1 MELNGIDFKYFS
13 EQDMIAAGVKDM
25 KKCLVAIEDMFV
37 LLHKG
42 DYRMGGEN
50 ANEHGIR
57 VSFPKNSDI
66 DGMPIHKPD
75 YRFMAMPAYLGGRFH
90 MVGIKS
96 YGSNPDNSK
105 KNLPRSILMMSL
117 LDAETGVPLA
127 YMSANILSAMR
138 TGAVSGVGV
147 KYLCKKEAKTVGII
161 GPGVMSRYTLKAFIE
176 TRPEIDTLQIKG
188 RSIKGINSFI
198 DYCKKEFSN
207 IKHYVVCDS
216 IEEACNNADIVF
228 YGTTNAANYEDNPS
242 VKIEWLKKG
251 SLVISASAV
260 LVDTEFLAD
269 KNVKLISDNY
279 KMYEGWGSGQPLPTQ
294 KNVSTLLGMGFYDA
308 ISEGK
313 ITRSQITDIGE
324 IICNEKNGRDSED
337 QVILYAVGGMP
348 IEDVAWAYDVYH
360 NAENNNI
367 GQKLNLWDNPAL

>member
-1 MELNGIDFKYFS
+1 MELNEIDFKYFS

-105 KNLPRSILMMSL
+105 KSLPRSILMMSL
-117 LDAETGVPLA
+117 LDVETGVPLA

-138 TGAVSGVGV
+138 TGAVSGIGV
-147 KYLCKKEAKTVGII
+147 KYLCKKEAKTVAII

-176 TRPEIDTLQIKG
+176 TRLEIDTVQIKG
-188 RSIKGINSFI
+188 RSVKGVNSFI
-198 DYCKKEFSN
+198 DYCKNEFPN

-228 YGTTNAANYEDNPS
+228 YGTTNATNYEDNPS
-242 VKIEWLKKG
+242 VKMKWLKKG
-251 SLVISASAV
+251 SLVISASAL
-260 LVDTEFLAD
+260 LVDTEFLANE
-269 KNVKLISDNY
+269 NVKLISDNY

-324 IICNEKNGRDSED
+324 IICNEKTGRDNED
-337 QVILYAVGGMP
+337 QIILYAVGGMP

-360 NAENNNI
+360 NAEKNNI
-367 GQKLNLWDNPAL
+367 GQKLNLWDNSAL